1 MPGNKHRH
9 RFRRRSSIRD
19 TVLPDLL
26 RTQSNEITEWAVY
39 AQLARLTSEPKARK
53 TLSTIALEEKKH
65 ADFWSAYTQ
74 RDTKPNRL
82 MVYSYLFMAR
92 LFGLTFA
99 LKLMEKGERL
109 AQVNYRA
116 IAGQIPEASAIE
128 QEEEAH
134 EEKLLSLLDE
144 EKLKYIGSMV
154 LGVNDALVELTGALA
169 GLTFAFQNTKLIAV
183 TGLITGIAA
192 SLSMAGSEYLSTI
205 AEEHDK
211 NPVKAAV
218 YTGIM
223 YVVTVLLLI
232 LPYYLIP
239 NVFAAL
245 SLTLAIAV
253 GIIFLFTFYISIAQ
267 DKPFRKRF
275 LEMVS
280 ISFGVSAITF
290 VIGLAIRHFFGIVL

>member
-1 MPGNKHRH
+1 MP
-9 RFRRRSSIRD
+9 D
-19 TVLPDLL
+19 TVLRDLM
-26 RTQSNEITEWAVY
+26 RAQTNEMTEWAVY
-39 AQLARLTSEPKARK
+39 TELARLSSEPKSREI
-53 TLSTIALEEKKH
+53 LSTIALEEQKH
-65 ADFWSAYTQ
+65 AQFWSAYTG
-74 RDTKPNRL
+74 RPTKPNRIM
-82 MVYSYLFMAR
+82 MVSYITMAR

-109 AQVNYRA
+109 AQVNYRD
-116 IAGQIPEASAIE
+116 IAGHIPQAADIE
-128 QEEEAH
+128 KEEEAH
-134 EEKLLSLLDE
+134 EQKLISLLDE

-211 NPVKAAV
+211 NPIKAAV

-232 LPYYLIP
+232 LPYYLLS

-245 SLTLAIAV
+245 SLTIITAIF
-253 GIIFLFTFYISIAQ
+253 IIFLFTFYISIAQ
-267 DKPFRKRF
+267 DRPFRKRF

-280 ISFGVSAITF
+280 ISIGVSAITF
-290 VIGLAIRHFFGIVL
+290 AIGLIIRHFFGIVL